1 MARNL
6 QLALSLVARDTA
18 SKVIKKAMQDTI
30 AQTKAVEKADDQLG
44 KSQKQ
49 NSDSAIRASKTLQQ
63 ESQRAASARSTLG
76 IRSERDIQREIQQT
90 QAAYNRLTRSGVLSA
105 NEQSRAFEAMS
116 SRVSRLRGELN
127 SAGQSVSRLERA
139 KGWGSNAMAIAGGVT
154 AVGAVL
160 AQPVNNQMTY
170 ERKLA
175 DMSNT
180 AFADEGIAGR
190 KTGMQQMDSL
200 IRESVKTG
208 GGNKDSAADT
218 LNALLAS
225 GAVDFNS
232 VKTLLPVI
240 QKYATASGADPK
252 DLAQIAIRLK
262 QTFGIKNE
270 DIGKALNMS
279 ISAGQAGSFELSDMS
294 RFLPAQL
301 ANASNIGMKGLDDY
315 STLLG
320 LNQAAAITAGDS
332 SQAGNNVVNLLA
344 KINSQDAANAASKI
358 KINGHGI
365 DLPGSLSAARGK
377 GINSLDAFNGIVD
390 KVVANNPAYQKLDA
404 QLKTAKGDDRRK
416 IMESQSKILE
426 GSAVGKMIADQQA
439 LMALVGYR
447 SNKAYVQDVKRDVNA
462 QRTLPEGQRA
472 GDINYELVAGT
483 NDFKTDQLKNT
494 RDFSEMDAIKPLS
507 DVLGRLSKELT
518 DYADKYPDLTTAVSG
533 ATTGIQALAAGAAA
547 FAGLKFLTGGGIPGF
562 GGGGIPGVSKKGNG
576 FNSNNILTAGGKSGV
591 VPVYVTNA
599 QSINGDSNNDSDA
612 KDMGGSDIIDSVK
625 DMVIFSGFVEKVR
638 DSLRKDF
645 AEKDLPEKTQSI
657 QMGTS
662 GYSFVD
668 MVWATLESRLK
679 GDGSSIKKPFFDID
693 PSSWWSKPSTIGG
706 DDAASS
712 VPAYMK
718 PQTQQYPFIPI
729 QIQNTMTL
737 DGKVIAE
744 STNDINASQANRG
757 STGGH

>member
-6 QLALSLVARDTA
+6 ELALTLAAKDTA
-18 SKVIKKAMQDTI
+18 SKVLKKAMQDTI

-49 NSDSAIRASKTLQQ
+49 NSDSAIQASKALRS
-63 ESQRAASARSTLG
+63 EYQRSASARSTLG
-76 IRSERDIQREIQQT
+76 IRAERDIQREIQLT
-90 QAAYNRLTRSGVLSA
+90 QAAYNRLTRSGVMSA
-105 NEQSRAFEAMS
+105 NEQSRAFEAMT
-116 SRVSRLRGELN
+116 SRVSKLRGELN
-127 SAGQSVSRLERA
+127 STGQSMSRMERA

-170 ERKLA
+170 ERRLA

-180 AFADEGIAGR
+180 AFADQGIDGR
-190 KTGMQQMDSL
+190 KAGMKQMDSL

-208 GGNKDSAADT
+208 GGNKESAADT

-262 QTFGIKNE
+262 QTFGIKDE

-279 ISAGQAGSFELSDMS
+279 IAAGQAGSFELSDMS
-294 RFLPAQL
+294 KFLPAQL

-332 SQAGNNVVNLLA
+332 AQAGNNVVNLLA
-344 KINSQDAANAASKI
+344 KINSSDAANAASRI

-390 KVVANNPAYQKLDA
+390 KVVANNPAYQKLEA
-404 QLKTAKGDDRRK
+404 QLKNAKGDDRRK

-447 SNKAYVQDVKRDVNA
+447 SNKSYVADVKKDVNA
-462 QRTLPEGQRA
+462 QRTLPDGQRA
-472 GDINYELVAGT
+472 GDVNFDLVSST

-533 ATTGIQALAAGAAA
+533 ATTGIKALAAGAAA
-547 FAGLKFLTGGGIPGF
+547 VAGIRILTGGGIPGL
-562 GGGGIPGVSKKGNG
+562 GKKGSG
-576 FNSNNILTAGGKSGV
+576 TFDSGDILSGAASKAGA
-591 VPVYVTNA
+591 VPVYVTNWQESGASNSLMDSFKDIPGVVGKFASYVTAATALKESLDDRLDSIKEEADA
-599 QSINGDSNNDSDA
+599 QGI
-612 KDMGGSDIIDSVK
+612 SVGQL
-625 DMVIFSGFVEKVR
+625 MVNK
-638 DSLRKDF
+638 
-645 AEKDLPEKTQSI
+645 ANAP
-657 QMGTS
+657 
-662 GYSFVD
+662 
-668 MVWATLESRLK
+668 
-679 GDGSSIKKPFFDID
+679 KKPFWDLD
-693 PSSWWSKPSTIGG
+693 PSSWWSKPTTIGADG
-706 DDAASS
+706 ANGAGLPS
-712 VPAYMK
+712 YLQ
-718 PQTQQYPFIPI
+718 PQQQQYPFIPI
-729 QIQNTMTL
+729 QIKNTMML
-737 DGKVIAE
+737 DGKVVAE
-744 STNDINASQANRG
+744 STNEVNASQANRG
-757 STGGH
+757 STGGY

>member
-6 QLALSLVARDTA
+6 QLALTLAAKDTA
-18 SKVIKKAMQDTI
+18 SKVLKKAMQDTI

-49 NSDSAIRASKTLQQ
+49 NSDSAIQASKALRS
-63 ESQRAASARSTLG
+63 EYQRSASARSTLG
-76 IRSERDIQREIQQT
+76 IRAERDIQREIQLT
-90 QAAYNRLTRSGVLSA
+90 QAAYNRLTRSGVMSA
-105 NEQSRAFEAMS
+105 NEQARAFEAMT
-116 SRVSRLRGELN
+116 SRVSKLRGELN
-127 SAGQSVSRLERA
+127 SAGQSMSRLERA

-154 AVGAVL
+154 AAGAVL
-160 AQPVNNQMTY
+160 AQPINNQMTY
-170 ERKLA
+170 QRKLA

-180 AFADEGIAGR
+180 AFADQGIGGR
-190 KTGMQQMDSL
+190 KAGMQQMDSL
-200 IRESVKTG
+200 IRETVKVG

-262 QTFGIKNE
+262 QTFGIQDQ

-294 RFLPAQL
+294 KFLPAQL

-332 SQAGNNVVNLLA
+332 AQAGNNVVNLLA
-344 KINSQDAANAASKI
+344 KINSQDAANAASRI

-390 KVVANNPAYQKLDA
+390 KVVANNPAYQKLEA
-404 QLKTAKGDDRRK
+404 QLKNAKGDDRRK

-447 SNKAYVQDVKRDVNA
+447 SNKSYVADVKRDVNA
-462 QRTLPEGQRA
+462 QRTLPDGQRA
-472 GDINYELVAGT
+472 GDVNFDLISGT
-483 NDFKTDQLKNT
+483 NDYKTEQLKNV
-494 RDFSEMDAIKPLS
+494 RDFSEMDSMNSLS
-507 DVLGRLSKELT
+507 NILGNLSKELT
-518 DYADKYPDLTTAVSG
+518 DYSDKYPGLTIAASG
-533 ATTGIQALAAGAAA
+533 ATTGIKAMGAAAAA
-547 FAGLKFLTGGGIPGF
+547 FAGLKFLSGGFSKATPEIPAGGIKVPGTLGKLLGGF
-562 GGGGIPGVSKKGNG
+562 GRI
-576 FNSNNILTAGGKSGV
+576 AGRVAAPLALYQASQDAPLIQV
-591 VPVYVTNA
+591 ER
-599 QSINGDSNNDSDA
+599 GDKEA
-612 KDMGGSDIIDSVK
+612 
-625 DMVIFSGFVEKVR
+625 R
-638 DSLRKDF
+638 D
-645 AEKDLPEKTQSI
+645 
-657 QMGTS
+657 
-662 GYSFVD
+662 
-668 MVWATLESRLK
+668 RLK
-679 GDGSSIKKPFFDID
+679 VGNYPDGLSRQLDGIKAQPGLLDAWD
-693 PSSWWSKPSTIGG
+693 EVQSWWSKPSTIGVG
-706 DDAASS
+706 SNGSGLPSYLQA
-712 VPAYMK
+712 PA
-718 PQTQQYPFIPI
+718 QQAPFLPI
-729 QIQNTMTL
+729 QIQNTLTL
-737 DGKVIAE
+737 DGKVVAE
-744 STNDINASQANRG
+744 STNEVNANQANRG
-757 STGGH
+757 STGGY

>member
-49 NSDSAIRASKTLQQ
+49 NSDSAIRASKILQQ

-240 QKYATASGADPK
+240 QKYATASGSDPK

-262 QTFGIKNE
+262 QTFGIKDE

-472 GDINYELVAGT
+472 GDINFELVAGT

-547 FAGLKFLTGGGIPGF
+547 FAGLKFLTGGSIPGF

-599 QSINGDSNNDSDA
+599 QSINADSNNDSDA

>member
-6 QLALSLVARDTA
+6 ELALTLAAKDTA
-18 SKVIKKAMQDTI
+18 SKVLKKAMQDTI

-49 NSDSAIRASKTLQQ
+49 NSDGAIQASKALRS
-63 ESQRAASARSTLG
+63 EYQRSASARSTLG
-76 IRSERDIQREIQQT
+76 IRAERDIQREIQLT
-90 QAAYNRLTRSGVLSA
+90 QAAYNRLTRAGVMSA
-105 NEQSRAFEAMS
+105 NEQSRAFEAMT

-127 SAGQSVSRLERA
+127 SAGQSMSRLERA
-139 KGWGSNAMAIAGGVT
+139 KGWGSNAMAITGGV
-154 AVGAVL
+154 AAAGAVL

-180 AFADEGIAGR
+180 AFADQGIAGR

-200 IRESVKTG
+200 IRDSVKTG
-208 GGNKDSAADT
+208 GGNKENAADT

-262 QTFGIKNE
+262 QTFGIQDQ

-279 ISAGQAGSFELSDMS
+279 IAAGQAGSFELSDMS
-294 RFLPAQL
+294 KFLPAQL
-301 ANASNIGMKGLDDY
+301 ANASNLGMKGLDDY

-344 KINSQDAANAASKI
+344 KINSQDAATAASRI

-390 KVVANNPAYQKLDA
+390 KVVANNPAYQKLEA
-404 QLKTAKGDDRRK
+404 QLKNAKGDDRRK

-447 SNKAYVQDVKRDVNA
+447 SNKAYVNDVKKDVNA
-462 QRTLPEGQRA
+462 QRTLPDGLRA
-472 GDINYELVAGT
+472 GDVNFGLISGT
-483 NDFKTDQLKNT
+483 NDFKTDQLKNV
-494 RDFSEMDAIKPLS
+494 RDFSEMDSIKSLS
-507 DVLGRLSKELT
+507 DLLGDLSKEIT
-518 DYADKYPDLTTAVSG
+518 DYSDKYPELTTALSG
-533 ATTGIQALAAGAAA
+533 ATTGIKAMGAAAAA
-547 FAGLKFLTGGGIPGF
+547 FAGLKFLSGGFSKATPEVPAGGIKVPGPLGRMLGGF
-562 GGGGIPGVSKKGNG
+562 GRI
-576 FNSNNILTAGGKSGV
+576 AGRVAAPLALYQASQDAPLV
-591 VPVYVTNA
+591 QVER
-599 QSINGDSNNDSDA
+599 GDKEA
-612 KDMGGSDIIDSVK
+612 
-625 DMVIFSGFVEKVR
+625 R
-638 DSLRKDF
+638 D
-645 AEKDLPEKTQSI
+645 
-657 QMGTS
+657 
-662 GYSFVD
+662 
-668 MVWATLESRLK
+668 RLK
-679 GDGSSIKKPFFDID
+679 VGNYPDGLSRQLDGIKAQPGLLDVLD
-693 PSSWWSKPSTIGG
+693 ELQSWWSKPSTIGAG
-706 DDAASS
+706 SNGSGLPSYLQA
-712 VPAYMK
+712 P
-718 PQTQQYPFIPI
+718 TQQAPFLPI
-729 QIQNTMTL
+729 QIHNTLTL
-737 DGKVIAE
+737 DGKVVAE
-744 STNDINASQANRG
+744 STNEVNASQANRG
-757 STGGH
+757 STGGY